1 MNTSII
7 FFIVLFAAF
16 AHAGWSSLVKS
27 NKEPLFIMAMT
38 SIVEIIIFTPLV
50 FFVPLPPF
58 EIWYLIISSVIL
70 HGLYRFTVA
79 SSYQFGDLS
88 FVYPIARGT
97 SSLILVLLSLIFL
110 SDQIS
115 ISGFIGILT
124 VCAGIF
130 LIAYDKINQFNT
142 KAFILACITALLIAI
157 YTLIDGIG
165 VRGVENKFSYIF
177 WLLLLNGIP
186 VLGFTLINNRKIF
199 SNIRKKEITKGLS
212 AGVLAIL
219 SYGIVIW
226 AMKHIEIA
234 YVSSLRETS
243 IVIATIIGFFILG
256 EKKAKKRMI
265 PAILVV
271 FGITILYFQI

>member
-1 MNTSII
+1 LNNSII

-27 NKEPLFIMAMT
+27 NKEPLFIMGMT
-38 SIVEIIIFTPLV
+38 SVVEIIIFIPLV
-50 FFVPLPPF
+50 FFVPFPPL
-58 EIWYLIISSVIL
+58 EIWFFIIASVII
-70 HGLYRFTVA
+70 HGLYRYTVVT
-79 SSYQFGDLS
+79 SYQFGDLS

-97 SSLILVLLSLIFL
+97 SSLLIVFLSLIL
-110 SDQIS
+110 LNDKIS
-115 ISGFIGILT
+115 IPGLIGIIA

-186 VLGFTLINNRKIF
+186 VLSFILLNKRKVF
-199 SNIRKKEITKGLS
+199 ANITKKEIGKGLS
-212 AGVLAIL
+212 AGILAIL
-219 SYGIVIW
+219 SYGIVVW

-234 YVSSLRETS
+234 YVSSIRETS
-243 IVIATIIGFFILG
+243 IVIATLIGFLLLG
-256 EKKAKKRMI
+256 EKHAKKRII
-265 PAILVV
+265 PTIIVLC
-271 FGITILYFQI
+271 GITILYFQI